1 MSVKYAPVLWNSQK
15 KRYDAY
21 FIVFILLFIALF
33 SIVNKWLYP
42 QLIWPTIIIR
52 CFGLLSILL
61 LHFILA
67 IGPLSRINVRFL
79 PLLYNRRHLGVMM
92 FVAASVHAVYSLLWF
107 HGGGNVHPLLSL
119 FTSNLHY
126 DSLLFFPFQTLG
138 FFAYLIIL
146 LMAFIS
152 HDFWLAILTPRVW
165 KWLHMLVYVAYAL
178 LMMHIVLGVIQLE
191 NNGYF
196 FGGLMTGLV
205 ALCFL
210 HLMAAIKE
218 QRLAR
223 QEKLMDEQGWVYVCN
238 VNDISPDRAKMVN
251 VNGEKIAVFKYDNKL
266 SAVHNVCKHQQGP
279 LGEGKIIDGCIVCP
293 WHGYQYQPSDGCAPA
308 PFTEKLATYALK
320 VNENK
325 VWLNPI
331 PLPEGTFVEPW
342 RLDAQLEVEKKE
354 DPFYVGWNNLVPAV
368 FRNSVLFFAVVTMGL
383 SFLLAWLFSFHQEH
397 LANSSINFENVKRL
411 NGSVSNVPFA
421 HITVVAGRKSDGG
434 PLLKVFPLVNAD
446 KFGASATVNDW
457 LQVNGSSVRANAA
470 VDVLMLHRDDVFAL
484 QLSNDLGSFQKPNWQ
499 FDIGIEDTQLL
510 GDTLLTGEIID
521 PKCYLGAMNPGEG
534 KPHRSCA
541 IRCISGGIMPMLT
554 WLNGTKKEYAVLT
567 GPHGRPINKEILFA
581 VAEPVRI
588 KGKLFT
594 LEDWKWFEIEPS
606 AIERLIPY

>member
-1 MSVKYAPVLWNSQK
+1 MSVRYAPVLWNSQK

-21 FIVFILLFIALF
+21 FVAFIFLFITSF
-33 SIVNKWLYP
+33 SLVNAWLYP
-42 QLIWPTIIIR
+42 RLIWPTIIIR

-67 IGPLSRINVRFL
+67 IGPLSRLDVRFL

-92 FVAASVHAVYSLLWF
+92 FFTASVHAVYSLLWF
-107 HGGGNVHPLLSL
+107 HGGGNVHPLVSL

-138 FFAYLIIL
+138 FLAYLIL
-146 LMAFIS
+146 MLMACIS
-152 HDFWLAILTPRVW
+152 HDFWLAILTPRIW
-165 KWLHMLVYVAYAL
+165 KWLHMLVYIAYAL

-191 NNGYF
+191 NNIF
-196 FGGLMTGLV
+196 FFAGMMMGLLV
-205 ALCFL
+205 LCFL
-210 HLMAAIKE
+210 HLKAALKDRLFDEKE
-218 QRLAR
+218 NL
-223 QEKLMDEQGWVYVCN
+223 LDEQVWVFVGK
-238 VNDISPDRAKMVN
+238 VEEIASDRAKMVN
-251 VNGEKIAVFKYDNKL
+251 VNGERIAVFKYDGKL

-279 LGEGKIIDGCIVCP
+279 LGEGKIVDGCITCP
-293 WHGYQYQPSDGCAPA
+293 WHGYQYQPHDGCSLA

-320 VNENK
+320 VLGNK
-325 VWLNPI
+325 VWVNPI
-331 PLPEGTFVEPW
+331 AFPEGTPVEPC
-342 RLDAQLEVEKKE
+342 RLDENIETEINQ
-354 DPFYVGWNNLVPAV
+354 DPFYIGWNKVVPLI
-368 FRNSVLFFAVVTMGL
+368 FRKSVLYFVTVAMLL
-383 SFLLAWLFSFHQEH
+383 SSMLIWLFAFHQEH
-397 LANSSINFENVKRL
+397 LANSSFNFEQVKHL
-411 NGSVSNVPFA
+411 NGAISTVPFA

-446 KFGASATVNDW
+446 KFGASSTIKNW
-457 LQVNGSSVRANAA
+457 LQANGASKSAFAT

-484 QLSNDLGSFQKPNWQ
+484 QLNHDQASIQKSTER
-499 FDIGIEDTQLL
+499 FDMGIENTQAL
-510 GDTLLTGEIID
+510 GDTMLSGEIID

-554 WLNGTKKEYAVLT
+554 WMNGNKREYAVLT
-567 GPHGRPINKEILFA
+567 GSYGRPINKEVLFA

-588 KGKLFT
+588 RGKLFT
-594 LEDWKWFEIEPS
+594 LENWKWFEIEPS